1 MHNDNNNYT
10 QVLSQSNK
18 SNMSTEFCLSTNNEK
33 VWKFFKQRHPGLNFE
48 EFVLL
53 FIDLVEK
60 LTENV
65 SASLNSNMFMSMFDN
80 VKQLQTQVDNIS
92 RLQTDNNSHLSL
104 KLSEFKREY
113 IEDVKLILSNNV
125 SDKIAP
131 LIREQNGILVDKTNL
146 LLNDILPKT
155 NDQLSKQLSI
165 SIKDMQKTIVDDTH
179 KFLSNSSISP
189 QSLQEFVN
197 NLDSKLSSSLLSSQA
212 LYTAAEKRLDTSIRE
227 IKASSDANLGV
238 IKELSSSNQQISSSL
253 TFSVSEMLK
262 KMENSSSKGKI
273 SENILFA
280 ALHSLYPCAQI
291 DSVGTTKE
299 TGDIMLCR
307 KDKPRILVENKNW
320 DKNVV
325 QEEVKKFLHDVETQN
340 CCGLFLAQNYGI
352 ANKEDFEIN
361 IHNGNVLVYVHKANN
376 DPDKIKV
383 AVNIIDHLKAR
394 LDQIDDKSEVDV
406 ISKERLDNINQEYIA
421 FANQKLAMIKH
432 VKDFQ
437 TKLVKMIDDVRL
449 PSLEEHLNTR
459 YATSSSKFTC
469 QYCESFQAKNQQS
482 LSAHHRGCAKKK
494 LIDPDL

>member
-1 MHNDNNNYT
+1 
-10 QVLSQSNK
+10 
-18 SNMSTEFCLSTNNEK
+18 
-33 VWKFFKQRHPGLNFE
+33 
-48 EFVLL
+48 
-53 FIDLVEK
+53 
-60 LTENV
+60 
-65 SASLNSNMFMSMFDN
+65 MFMSLFDN
-80 VKQLQTQVDNIS
+80 VKQLQTQVDTIS
-92 RLQTDNNSHLSL
+92 RLQTDSNSNLAL

-113 IEDVKLILSNNV
+113 IEDVKLILSTNV

-131 LIREQNGILVDKTNL
+131 LIREQNGILMDKTNL
-146 LLNDILPKT
+146 LLNDILPKS

-165 SIKDMQKTIVDDTH
+165 SIKDMQKAIVDDTH
-179 KFLSNSSISP
+179 KFLSNSSVSP

-212 LYTAAEKRLDTSIRE
+212 LYTSTEKRLDTSIRE
-227 IKASSDANLGV
+227 IKASSDANLGI

-253 TFSVSEMLK
+253 TSSVSEMLK

-273 SENILFA
+273 SENILFG

-299 TGDIMLCR
+299 TGDIMLSR

-361 IHNGNVLVYVHKANN
+361 IHNGNVLVYIHKANN
-376 DPDKIKV
+376 DPDKIKI
-383 AVNIIDHLKAR
+383 AVNIIDHLKSR

-421 FANQKLAMIKH
+421 FANQKLAMIKY

-437 TKLVKMIDDVRL
+437 GKLVKMIDDVRL
-449 PSLEEHLNTR
+449 PSLEEHLATR

-469 QYCESFQAKNQQS
+469 QYCEAFQAKNQQS

-494 LIDPDL
+494 LIDPDS

>member
-1 MHNDNNNYT
+1 
-10 QVLSQSNK
+10 
-18 SNMSTEFCLSTNNEK
+18 MSTEFCLSTNNEK
-33 VWKFFKQRHPGLNFE
+33 VYKFFKERHPGLNFE

-65 SASLNSNMFMSMFDN
+65 SASLNSTMFMSLFDN
-80 VKQLQTQVDNIS
+80 VKQLQTQVDHIS
-92 RLQTDNNSHLSL
+92 RLQTDNNSHLAL

-131 LIREQNGILVDKTNL
+131 LIREQNGILMDKTNL
-146 LLNDILPKT
+146 LLNDILPKS

-253 TFSVSEMLK
+253 TSSVSEMLK

-273 SENILFA
+273 SENILFG

-307 KDKPRILVENKNW
+307 KEKPRILVENKNW

-383 AVNIIDHLKAR
+383 AVSIIDHLKAR

-459 YATSSSKFTC
+459 YAASSSKVTC
-469 QYCESFQAKNQQS
+469 QYCESFQAKNQQA

-494 LIDPDL
+494 LIDPDS

>member
-1 MHNDNNNYT
+1 
-10 QVLSQSNK
+10 
-18 SNMSTEFCLSTNNEK
+18 MSANFCLSTNNEK
-33 VWKFFKQRHPGLNFE
+33 VWKFFKERHPGLNFE
-48 EFVLL
+48 EFILL

-65 SASLNSNMFMSMFDN
+65 SASLNSTMFMSMFDN

-92 RLQTDNNSHLSL
+92 RLQTDNNSHLTL

-131 LIREQNGILVDKTNL
+131 LIREQNGILMDKTNL

-253 TFSVSEMLK
+253 TSSVSEMLK

-273 SENILFA
+273 SENILNA

-352 ANKEDFEIN
+352 ANKEDFEVN

-376 DPDKIKV
+376 DPEKIKI
-383 AVNIIDHLKAR
+383 AVSIIDHLKAR

-469 QYCESFQAKNQQS
+469 QYCESFQAKNQQA

-494 LIDPDL
+494 LIDPDS

>member
-1 MHNDNNNYT
+1 M
-10 QVLSQSNK
+10 
-18 SNMSTEFCLSTNNEK
+18 
-33 VWKFFKQRHPGLNFE
+33 
-48 EFVLL
+48 
-53 FIDLVEK
+53 
-60 LTENV
+60 
-65 SASLNSNMFMSMFDN
+65 
-80 VKQLQTQVDNIS
+80 
-92 RLQTDNNSHLSL
+92 
-104 KLSEFKREY
+104 
-113 IEDVKLILSNNV
+113 
-125 SDKIAP
+125 
-131 LIREQNGILVDKTNL
+131 DKTNL
-146 LLNDILPKT
+146 LLNDILPKS

-197 NLDSKLSSSLLSSQA
+197 NLDSKMSSSLLSSQA
-212 LYTAAEKRLDTSIRE
+212 LYIATEKRLDLSIRE
-227 IKASSDANLGV
+227 VKASSDANLGI

-253 TFSVSEMLK
+253 TSSVSEMLK

-273 SENILFA
+273 SENILFG

-383 AVNIIDHLKAR
+383 AVSIIDHLKAR

-421 FANQKLAMIKH
+421 FANQKLAMIKY

-437 TKLVKMIDDVRL
+437 TKLVKMIDEVRL

-469 QYCESFQAKNQQS
+469 QYCETFQAKNQQA

>member
-1 MHNDNNNYT
+1 MADFVIT
-10 QVLSQSNK
+10 V
-18 SNMSTEFCLSTNNEK
+18 NNEK
-33 VWKFFKQRHPGLNFE
+33 IWRFFKERHPTLHIDE
-48 EFVLL
+48 CVIL
-53 FIDLVEK
+53 FIDLIEK
-60 LTENV
+60 LTD
-65 SASLNSNMFMSMFDN
+65 NMNTTLHSSMFTTLFEN
-80 VKQLQTQVDNIS
+80 VKQLQTQIDGMS
-92 RLQTDNNSHLSL
+92 RMQSEQSAGLSA
-104 KLSEFKREY
+104 KLAEFKRDY
-113 IEDVKLILSNNV
+113 IEDVKLILSTNV

-131 LIREQNGILVDKTNL
+131 LIREQNGILMDKTNL
-146 LLNDILPKT
+146 LLNDILPKS

-165 SIKDMQKTIVDDTH
+165 SIKDMQKAIVDDTH
-179 KFLSNSSISP
+179 KFLSNSSVSP

-212 LYTAAEKRLDTSIRE
+212 LYTSTEKRLDTSIRE
-227 IKASSDANLGV
+227 IKASSDANLGI

-253 TFSVSEMLK
+253 TSSVSEMLK

-273 SENILFA
+273 SENILFG

-299 TGDIMLCR
+299 TGDIMLSR

-361 IHNGNVLVYVHKANN
+361 IHNGNVLVYIHKANN
-376 DPDKIKV
+376 DPDKIKI
-383 AVNIIDHLKAR
+383 AVSIIDHLKSR

-421 FANQKLAMIKH
+421 FANQKLAMIKY

-437 TKLVKMIDDVRL
+437 GKLVKMIDDVRL
-449 PSLEEHLNTR
+449 PSLEEHLATR

-469 QYCESFQAKNQQS
+469 QYCEAFQAKNQQS

-494 LIDPDL
+494 LIDPDS

>member
-1 MHNDNNNYT
+1 M
-10 QVLSQSNK
+10 
-18 SNMSTEFCLSTNNEK
+18 
-33 VWKFFKQRHPGLNFE
+33 
-48 EFVLL
+48 
-53 FIDLVEK
+53 
-60 LTENV
+60 
-65 SASLNSNMFMSMFDN
+65 
-80 VKQLQTQVDNIS
+80 
-92 RLQTDNNSHLSL
+92 
-104 KLSEFKREY
+104 
-113 IEDVKLILSNNV
+113 
-125 SDKIAP
+125 
-131 LIREQNGILVDKTNL
+131 DKTNL
-146 LLNDILPKT
+146 LLNDILPKS
-155 NDQLSKQLSI
+155 NDQLSKQLST

-189 QSLQEFVN
+189 QSLQEFVA

-253 TFSVSEMLK
+253 TSSVSEMLK

-325 QEEVKKFLHDVETQN
+325 QEEVRKFIHDVETQN

-394 LDQIDDKSEVDV
+394 LDQIDDKTEVDV

-421 FANQKLAMIKH
+421 FANQKLAMIKY

-437 TKLVKMIDDVRL
+437 SKLVKMIDDVRL

-494 LIDPDL
+494 LIDPDS

>member
-1 MHNDNNNYT
+1 MSDFS
-10 QVLSQSNK
+10 LSI
-18 SNMSTEFCLSTNNEK
+18 NNEK
-33 VWKFFKQRHPGLNFE
+33 IWKFFKERHPGLNFE
-48 EFVLL
+48 EFILL

-65 SASLNSNMFMSMFDN
+65 SASLNTTMFMSLFDN
-80 VKQLQTQVDNIS
+80 VKQLQTQVDTIS
-92 RLQTDNNSHLSL
+92 RLQSDSNSNLTL

-113 IEDVKLILSNNV
+113 IEDVKLILSTNV

-131 LIREQNGILVDKTNL
+131 LIREQNGILMDKTNL
-146 LLNDILPKT
+146 LLNDLLPKS

-165 SIKDMQKTIVDDTH
+165 SIKDMQKAIVDDTH

-212 LYTAAEKRLDTSIRE
+212 LYTSTEKRLDTSIRE
-227 IKASSDANLGV
+227 IKASSDANLGI

-253 TFSVSEMLK
+253 TSSVSEMLK

-273 SENILFA
+273 SENILFG

-299 TGDIMLCR
+299 TGDIMLSR

-361 IHNGNVLVYVHKANN
+361 IHNGNVLVYIHKANN
-376 DPDKIKV
+376 DPDKIKI
-383 AVNIIDHLKAR
+383 AVSIIDHLKSR

-421 FANQKLAMIKH
+421 FANQKLAMIKY

-437 TKLVKMIDDVRL
+437 GKLVKMIDDVRL
-449 PSLEEHLNTR
+449 PSLEEHLATR

-469 QYCESFQAKNQQS
+469 QYCDAFQAKNQQS

-494 LIDPDL
+494 LIESEQSD

>member
-1 MHNDNNNYT
+1 MSDFS
-10 QVLSQSNK
+10 LSI
-18 SNMSTEFCLSTNNEK
+18 NNEK
-33 VWKFFKQRHPGLNFE
+33 IWKFFKERHPGLNFE
-48 EFVLL
+48 EFILL

-65 SASLNSNMFMSMFDN
+65 SASLNTTMFMSLFDN
-80 VKQLQTQVDNIS
+80 VKQLQTQVDTKT
-92 RLQTDNNSHLSL
+92 RLQSDSNSNLTL

-113 IEDVKLILSNNV
+113 IEDVKLILSTNV

-131 LIREQNGILVDKTNL
+131 LIREQNGILMDKTNL
-146 LLNDILPKT
+146 LLNDLLPKS

-165 SIKDMQKTIVDDTH
+165 SIKDMQKAIVDDTH

-212 LYTAAEKRLDTSIRE
+212 LYTSTEKRLDTSIRE
-227 IKASSDANLGV
+227 IKASSDANLGI

-253 TFSVSEMLK
+253 TSSVSEMLK

-273 SENILFA
+273 SENILFG

-299 TGDIMLCR
+299 TGDIMLSR

-361 IHNGNVLVYVHKANN
+361 IHNGNVLVYIHKANN
-376 DPDKIKV
+376 DPDKIKI
-383 AVNIIDHLKAR
+383 AVSIIDHLKSR

-421 FANQKLAMIKH
+421 FANQKLAMIKY

-437 TKLVKMIDDVRL
+437 GKLVKMIDDVRL
-449 PSLEEHLNTR
+449 PSLEEHLATR

-469 QYCESFQAKNQQS
+469 QYCDAFQAKNQQS

-494 LIDPDL
+494 LIESEQSD

>member
-1 MHNDNNNYT
+1 M
-10 QVLSQSNK
+10 
-18 SNMSTEFCLSTNNEK
+18 
-33 VWKFFKQRHPGLNFE
+33 
-48 EFVLL
+48 
-53 FIDLVEK
+53 
-60 LTENV
+60 
-65 SASLNSNMFMSMFDN
+65 
-80 VKQLQTQVDNIS
+80 
-92 RLQTDNNSHLSL
+92 
-104 KLSEFKREY
+104 
-113 IEDVKLILSNNV
+113 
-125 SDKIAP
+125 
-131 LIREQNGILVDKTNL
+131 
-146 LLNDILPKT
+146 
-155 NDQLSKQLSI
+155 

-197 NLDSKLSSSLLSSQA
+197 NLDAKLSSSLLSSQA

-227 IKASSDANLGV
+227 IKASSDANLGI

-253 TFSVSEMLK
+253 TSSVSEMLK

-273 SENILFA
+273 SENILNVT
-280 ALHSLYPCAQI
+280 LHSLYPCAQI
-291 DSVGTTKE
+291 DAVGTTKE
-299 TGDIMLCR
+299 TGDIILSR
-307 KDKPRILVENKNW
+307 KDKPRILIENKNW

-383 AVNIIDHLKAR
+383 AVSIIDHLKAR
-394 LDQIDDKSEVDV
+394 LEQIDDKSEVDV
-406 ISKERLDNINQEYIA
+406 ISKERLDNINQEYIT

-449 PSLEEHLNTR
+449 PSLEEHLSTR
-459 YATSSSKFTC
+459 YATSSSNFTC
-469 QYCESFQAKNQQS
+469 QYCEIFKAKNQQA

-494 LIDPDL
+494 LIDPEL

>member
-1 MHNDNNNYT
+1 
-10 QVLSQSNK
+10 
-18 SNMSTEFCLSTNNEK
+18 MSSEFCLSTNNEK
-33 VWKFFKQRHPGLNFE
+33 IWKFFKERHPGLNFE
-48 EFVLL
+48 EFILL

-65 SASLNSNMFMSMFDN
+65 SASLNANMFMSLFDN

-92 RLQTDNNSHLSL
+92 RLQTDNNSHLAL

-113 IEDVKLILSNNV
+113 IEDVKIILSSNV

-131 LIREQNGILVDKTNL
+131 LIREQNGILMDKTNL
-146 LLNDILPKT
+146 LLNDILPKS

-212 LYTAAEKRLDTSIRE
+212 LYTAAENRLDTSIRE
-227 IKASSDANLGV
+227 IKASSDANLGI

-253 TFSVSEMLK
+253 TSSVSEMLK

-273 SENILFA
+273 SENILFG

-291 DSVGTTKE
+291 DAVGTTKE

-325 QEEVKKFLHDVETQN
+325 QDEVKKFLHDVETQN
-340 CCGLFLAQNYGI
+340 CSGLFLAQNYGI

-383 AVNIIDHLKAR
+383 AVSIIDHLKSR
-394 LDQIDDKSEVDV
+394 LDQIDDKSEVDVDV

-421 FANQKLAMIKH
+421 FANQKLAMIKY

-437 TKLVKMIDDVRL
+437 TKLVKMIDDVRM

-469 QYCESFQAKNQQS
+469 QYCDTFQAKNQQA

>member
-1 MHNDNNNYT
+1 
-10 QVLSQSNK
+10 
-18 SNMSTEFCLSTNNEK
+18 MSL
-33 VWKFFKQRHPGLNFE
+33 
-48 EFVLL
+48 
-53 FIDLVEK
+53 
-60 LTENV
+60 
-65 SASLNSNMFMSMFDN
+65 FDN
-80 VKQLQTQVDNIS
+80 VKQLQMQVDGMS
-92 RLQTDNNSHLSL
+92 RLQSENHTGLAL
-104 KLSEFKREY
+104 KLADLKRDY

-131 LIREQNGILVDKTNL
+131 LIREQNSILMDKTNI
-146 LLNDILPKT
+146 LLNDVLPKS
-155 NDQLSKQLSI
+155 NDQLSKQLNGAI
-165 SIKDMQKTIVDDTH
+165 REMQKTIVDDTH
-179 KFLSNSSISP
+179 KFLSGSTISP
-189 QSLQEFVN
+189 QSLQDFIN
-197 NLDSKLSSSLLSSQA
+197 TLDAKLTVSLQSSQA
-212 LYTAAEKRLDTSIRE
+212 QTEKRIDTSIRD
-227 IKASSDANLGV
+227 IKSSSDANLGA
-238 IKELSSSNQQISSSL
+238 IKELSSANQQITCAL
-253 TFSVSEMLK
+253 THSVSEMLK

-273 SENILFA
+273 SENILFG
-280 ALHSLYPCAQI
+280 ALHHLYPCAQI
-291 DSVGTTKE
+291 DPVGTTKE
-299 TGDIMLCR
+299 TGDIILSR

-325 QEEVKKFLHDVETQN
+325 QEEVRKFIHDVETQN

-421 FANQKLAMIKH
+421 FANQKLAMIKY

-437 TKLVKMIDDVRL
+437 TKLVKMIDEVRL

-494 LIDPDL
+494 LIDPDSQFS

>member
-1 MHNDNNNYT
+1 
-10 QVLSQSNK
+10 
-18 SNMSTEFCLSTNNEK
+18 MSTVFCLSTNNEK
-33 VWKFFKQRHPGLNFE
+33 IYKFFKERHPGLNFE

-65 SASLNSNMFMSMFDN
+65 SASLNSNMFMSLVDN

-92 RLQTDNNSHLSL
+92 RLQTDNNSHLAL

-113 IEDVKLILSNNV
+113 IEDVKLILSSNV

-131 LIREQNGILVDKTNL
+131 LIREQNGILMDKTNL
-146 LLNDILPKT
+146 LLNDILPKS
-155 NDQLSKQLSI
+155 NDQLSKQLST

-189 QSLQEFVN
+189 QSLQEFVA

-253 TFSVSEMLK
+253 TSSVSEMLK

-325 QEEVKKFLHDVETQN
+325 QEEVRKFIHDVETQN

-494 LIDPDL
+494 LIDPDSQFS